1 MPLAPL
7 LAIVAASVESVDLK
21 KPSSAA
27 TLTGK
32 AFSHLGR
39 ATSSIHSC
47 KYKDSIRGNRNLG

>member
-1 MPLAPL
+1 L